1 MIRVGDL
8 VIRNTGGNKMK
19 VVSIIGRSV
28 ECAWIT
34 ESFNQGIF
42 DISELLPFS
51 DYKSLFKEDDPS
63 TIKDVILKNF
73 DQAVDG
79 GQKEINTLKA

>member
-8 VIRNTGGNKMK
+8 VIKNTGGNKMR
-19 VVSIIGRSV
+19 VVSIDNNKV

-42 DISELLPFS
+42 YIDELLPFGE
-51 DYKSLFKEDDPS
+51 YGKLFKD
-63 TIKDVILKNF
+63 IKRQEKIESLLK
-73 DQAVDG
+73 
-79 GQKEINTLKA
+79 

>member
-8 VIRNTGGNKMK
+8 VIRNTGGNKMR
-19 VVSIIGRSV
+19 VVSIIDNKA

-42 DISELLPFS
+42 LMDELLPFS
-51 DYKSLFKEDDPS
+51 DYKNLFKEEKRNDKIS
-63 TIKDVILKNF
+63 LILDSSK
-73 DQAVDG
+73 
-79 GQKEINTLKA
+79 L